1 RYNWCTARQ
10 LTEVLA
16 WIARKPSG
24 RLFFDSL
31 SIAGVDGSLKKR
43 LKDIP
48 GKVRGKTGTMR
59 SIRTLSG
66 YADRNGG
73 GRYAF

>member
-1 RYNWCTARQ
+1 M
-10 LTEVLA
+10 
-16 WIARKPSG
+16 
-24 RLFFDSL
+24 
-31 SIAGVDGSLKKR
+31 DGSLKKR
-43 LKDIP
+43 LKDMP

-73 GRYAF
+73 GRYAFAIMFNGYKGPSTPYKEIQDRICRMLVRGGQ